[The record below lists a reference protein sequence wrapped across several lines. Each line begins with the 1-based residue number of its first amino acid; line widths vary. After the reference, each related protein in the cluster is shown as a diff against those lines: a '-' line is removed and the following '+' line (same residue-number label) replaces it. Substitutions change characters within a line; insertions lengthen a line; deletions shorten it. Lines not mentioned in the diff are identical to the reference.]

1 MTGKSSSAGG
11 IIVVGLLVLLIAM
24 CSSGRKSTDAPLA
37 PAAGNQSLSSAA
49 ASALAQPQPL
59 AEPQETQYV
68 AAQSLN
74 QRSSPDGRVVGRLSG
89 GDQVV
94 VYERKGSWARVSP
107 EGSSARWVSSR
118 LLCGDV
124 GCYSPRPSRANSRST
139 NSPRPARSNY
149 SDGSCPCSGSRV
161 CIGPRGGRYC
171 ITSGG
176 NKRYGV

>member
-1 MTGKSSSAGG
+1 M
-11 IIVVGLLVLLIAM
+11 
-24 CSSGRKSTDAPLA
+24 
-37 PAAGNQSLSSAA
+37 
-49 ASALAQPQPL
+49 
-59 AEPQETQYV
+59 

-74 QRSSPDGRVVGRLSG
+74 QRSTPDGRVVGRLSG

-107 EGSSARWVSSR
+107 EGSSARWVSSK

-124 GCYSPRPSRANSRST
+124 GCYSPRPSPIRSRDVS
-139 NSPRPARSNY
+139 NPRPARSNY
-149 SDGSCPCSGSRV
+149 SGSGCPCSGSQV